1 MSVINIIRAV
11 LNMALSLLQYSVII
25 ECIMSWIP
33 EVTRYKAYDFLRSIN
48 GVFLDPIRRLLSR
61 YTHGMPLDISPIV
74 ALFIIRVLHW
84 ILMQIL
90 QILRIFLI

>member
-33 EVTRYKAYDFLRSIN
+33 GVTRYKAYDFLRSIN

-61 YTHGMPLDISPIV
+61 YTYGMPLDISPII
-74 ALFIIRVLHW
+74 LFMIIGIVRGF
-84 ILMQIL
+84 I
-90 QILRIFLI
+90 